1 MVIRANNTI
10 LYMQILL
17 RQQILCACG
26 INEHFVV
33 KYCQNLL
40 VKVLC
45 LIDIIRCQIILAT
58 KCHSLDVKNSGCRSS
73 CHGSVVNKS
82 IVSKRMQVRSLAWL
96 SGLRIQCCPERCVG
110 CRHGSDLALLWLWC
124 RPAAIVLI

>member
-45 LIDIIRCQIILAT
+45 LIDMPFLQMSN
-58 KCHSLDVKNSGCRSS
+58 HFGY
-73 CHGSVVNKS
+73 
-82 IVSKRMQVRSLAWL
+82 
-96 SGLRIQCCPERCVG
+96 
-110 CRHGSDLALLWLWC
+110 
-124 RPAAIVLI
+124 